1 MQIKEKN
8 FINEMKNGML
18 QVNSKHIKF
27 LDFT

>member
-18 QVNSKHIKF
+18 QVNLNQIKF